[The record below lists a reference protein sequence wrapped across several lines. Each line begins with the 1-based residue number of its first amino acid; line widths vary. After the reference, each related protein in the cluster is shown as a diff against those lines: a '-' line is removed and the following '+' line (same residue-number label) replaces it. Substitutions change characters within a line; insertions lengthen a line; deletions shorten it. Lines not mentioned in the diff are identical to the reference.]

1 MPEVYTHGHHESV
14 LRSHKWRTAENSAA
28 YLLPHLAED
37 AQVLDVG
44 CGPGTITAGLAD
56 RVPRGRVTGI
66 DAAQEVIDQA
76 SAAAGGRENL
86 DFATGD
92 VYALD
97 YQDDSFDVVHAHQ
110 VLQHLGDPVR
120 ALREMRRVT
129 RPGGIVAVRD
139 GDYGG
144 MTWYP
149 ELPVLDE
156 WRAYYIAVARGNG
169 GEPNGGRHLHAWARQ
184 AGFTDVTC
192 SSSNWTY
199 ATETDRSWWG
209 SLWADRTVRSAFAT
223 AALAGGYVTA
233 ADLERIADGWRAWAA
248 DRDGWFLVPNGEILC
263 RVS

>member
-28 YLLPHLAED
+28 YLLPHLAGD

-97 YQDDSFDVVHAHQ
+97 YPDDSFDVVHAHQ

-129 RPGGIVAVRD
+129 RPGGLVAVRD

-199 ATETDRSWWG
+199 ATEADRSWWG
-209 SLWADRTVRSAFAT
+209 GLWADRTVKSTFAAT
-223 AALAGGYVTA
+223 ALAGGYVTP
-233 ADLERIADGWRAWAA
+233 ADLERIADGWRAWTA
-248 DRDGWFLVPNGEILC
+248 DEDGWFLVPHGEILC